1 MSGARNRPFRISHAI
16 SGTSRLARP
25 GLPPIGA
32 HHTVFGFSWL
42 DAVLILWLLWQL
54 IYGLKVGLVVG
65 LGGLAG
71 FIAGA
76 LGAFFAA
83 PFVSQF
89 APSPGWR
96 TVMVIG
102 ATIILIGLG
111 HALGMKLG
119 GAIGR
124 GVKSDS
130 IRAVNRLLGG
140 ALNVVVGALVI
151 SILAFGVGN
160 LGIPLVSQQLGKS
173 QVISR
178 IEAWTPDPVKSAV
191 AQVRSLVLEEGI
203 PALLNPTGPN
213 VEVAAPNA
221 DTNTSAWNVAAQS
234 VMKISGT
241 AFQCGQ
247 NQTGTGFVVSPGR
260 VVTNAHVVAGVSMP
274 MVQTQTQGALPARV
288 VYFDPVKD
296 LAVLAV
302 DSLDAAPLPTAGTV
316 PGNTAAAFAGYPLG
330 GPLQVRPATV
340 LSTGPLLVPDIT
352 GGPKT
357 ALDVYQLAGNVQSGN
372 SGGPLLDRDG
382 RVVGVVFAK
391 ATSTDNVG
399 FALTMEEAG
408 PVIAAAPHL
417 DSAVPSGSCKVG

>member
-1 MSGARNRPFRISHAI
+1 M
-16 SGTSRLARP
+16 
-25 GLPPIGA
+25 
-32 HHTVFGFSWL
+32 FGFSWL
-42 DAVLILWLLWQL
+42 DAVLVLWLLWQL
-54 IYGLKVGLVVG
+54 IYGLKAGLVVG
-65 LGGLAG
+65 LGGIAG
-71 FIAGA
+71 FVAGA

-83 PFVSQF
+83 PFISQF

-96 TVMVIG
+96 TAMVIG
-102 ATIILIGLG
+102 STILLMAIG

-119 GAIGR
+119 RAIGR

-140 ALNVVVGALVI
+140 ALNVVVGSLVI

-160 LGIPLVSQQLGKS
+160 LGIPLVSAQLGKS

-178 IEAWTPDPVKSAV
+178 IEAWTPDPVKAAV

-213 VEVAAPNA
+213 VEVAAPTT
-221 DTNTSAWNVAAQS
+221 DTNTPAWNAAAKS

-260 VVTNAHVVAGVSMP
+260 VLTNAHVVAGVSMP
-274 MVQTQTQGALPARV
+274 IVQTQTQGALPAKV
-288 VYFDPVKD
+288 VYFDAVKD

-302 DSLDAAPLPTAGTV
+302 DSLDATPLPTAATV

-340 LSTGPLLVPDIT
+340 LSSGPMLVPDIT
-352 GGPKT
+352 GGAKSL
-357 ALDVYQLAGNVQSGN
+357 LDVYQLAGNVQSGN
-372 SGGPLLDRDG
+372 SGGPLLDKDG
-382 RVVGVVFAK
+382 HVVGVVFAK
-391 ATSTDNVG
+391 ATSNEQVG
-399 FALTMEEAG
+399 FALTMAEAA
-408 PVIAAAPHL
+408 PVIAAAPSL
-417 DSAVPSGSCKVG
+417 SNAVGAGACKVG